1 MLRRLLRLFRRR
13 KLTLVD
19 GDEYEAI
26 EQLFLG
32 SWYPNENENRSP
44 RNLRI
49 LKVTPDK
56 YWEKRFNAYKKKI
69 MSRRGGEQDS
79 HIKFLWHDVPWG
91 RWGRRKCP
99 LLKKKLRPSPLFCK
113 LCRVVT
119 NTVRRKLRKFNGF
132 GFYLS
137 QTPSLA
143 DKLTKIKG
151 KTRALVL
158 VKAVVGKAYLT
169 RKRTRFRFL
178 TPRGYDSVLQIS
190 AKAKVKRQ
198 GYGQYVVYRRQAA
211 LPAYVVVYDR

>member
-19 GDEYEAI
+19 GDEYEASMRARCSWSSPSHPFPPV

-56 YWEKRFNAYKKKI
+56 YWEKRFNAYKWDSKQVALRMGLISECTERKLCHAA
-69 MSRRGGEQDS
+69 GGEQDS

-119 NTVRRKLRKFNGF
+119 NTVRRKLRKSVAW
-132 GFYLS
+132 YAAS
-137 QTPSLA
+137 IS
-143 DKLTKIKG
+143 IKW
-151 KTRALVL
+151 
-158 VKAVVGKAYLT
+158 YW
-169 RKRTRFRFL
+169 
-178 TPRGYDSVLQIS
+178 
-190 AKAKVKRQ
+190 
-198 GYGQYVVYRRQAA
+198 
-211 LPAYVVVYDR
+211 